1 MTIKEFNELK
11 KKHFIYDNV
20 EEVFDF
26 VSTLL
31 YKIARELE
39 EKEPYATNTINRLDN
54 ASYEVW
60 SLIEYVSELE
70 NEQYSKELEGK

>member
-11 KKHFIYDNV
+11 KKYLICNEV

-31 YKIARELE
+31 YKVARELE
-39 EKEPYATNTINRLDN
+39 EKEPYATNAIKRLDN
-54 ASYEVW
+54 ASREVW
-60 SLIEYVSELE
+60 GLIEYLNELE
-70 NEQYSKELEGK
+70 NEQYSKESEEE